1 MLISVMNSIHF
12 LFIIVSL
19 LINRS
24 FDCKGNS
31 KSQLVQTFSQLL
43 FCFCDHSAK
52 LRRISC
58 ASKFVTKKLFLRL
71 HVTNST
77 QDDWC
82 LPQALVSLR
91 GSDTCLYERVEQAFM
106 KDTPQCFRKRQ
117 FGIVNF
123 VNCQFCKSRVHRY
136 ARITRIINI

>member
-1 MLISVMNSIHF
+1 MVQSSG
-12 LFIIVSL
+12 SL
-19 LINRS
+19 RCALPLACLSRLGELEGAPS
-24 FDCKGNS
+24 TESD
-31 KSQLVQTFSQLL
+31 
-43 FCFCDHSAK
+43 AK
-52 LRRISC
+52 LRRILC

-106 KDTPQCFRKRQ
+106 KDTP
-117 FGIVNF
+117 
-123 VNCQFCKSRVHRY
+123 
-136 ARITRIINI
+136 